1 MTSHRLNSTKISE
14 FIVEIII
21 TFFLGVVIEAISYFR
36 YTFLV
41 KAYAEA
47 AREAREG

>member
-1 MTSHRLNSTKISE
+1 MTSSSLNSTTIDE

-21 TFFLGVVIEAISYFR
+21 TFFLGVIVEGISYFR
-36 YTFLV
+36 YSFLV

-47 AREAREG
+47 TKEAREG